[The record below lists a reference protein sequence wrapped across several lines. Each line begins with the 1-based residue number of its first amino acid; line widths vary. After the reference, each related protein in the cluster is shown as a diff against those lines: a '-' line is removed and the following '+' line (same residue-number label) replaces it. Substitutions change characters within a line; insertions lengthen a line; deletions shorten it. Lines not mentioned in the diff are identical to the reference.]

1 MRLNVSILLF
11 ALLSAP
17 LRVLSAEDF
26 PGKLIFAIQL
36 LETSERRIVDGSEYP
51 KERTGIFYYHQ
62 ERSPGVSSVTG
73 YKMTN
78 GKVVG
83 LAGEGSVETEAFLDK
98 LKALPLSSFNV
109 QKEIDSTIAIGRAE
123 AKKNGRT
130 FPMWTVADGSK
141 YRILYDFNG
150 VNIDHTAWNPDGDI
164 KILAEY
170 SSNLKNLNDLLD
182 RFALH
187 YGRRQLW

>member
-1 MRLNVSILLF
+1 MRLILSPLLF

-17 LRVLSAEDF
+17 LPALSAEDF
-26 PGKLIFAIQL
+26 QGKLIFAVQL
-36 LETSERRIVDGSEYP
+36 LETSEHRIVDGSEYP
-51 KERTGIFYYHQ
+51 KERTGIFYYYK
-62 ERSPGVSSVTG
+62 ELSPGVPSVTG

-78 GKVVG
+78 GKVVAI
-83 LAGEGSVETEAFLDK
+83 AGEGSDETKAFLQK

-109 QKEIDSTIAIGRAE
+109 QMEIDSTIANGRAE
-123 AKKNGRT
+123 AKKNGRA

-150 VNIDHTAWNPDGDI
+150 VNIDHAAWSPDVDI
-164 KILAEY
+164 KNLAAY
-170 SSNLKNLNDLLD
+170 SPKLKNLIDLFDL
-182 RFALH
+182 FALH